1 MGFNPA
7 NVIILRISAI
17 SYKFVQAIIYMGKL
31 ESLQIGHSLDKAQ
44 EFKVEYEVV
53 NNSNVEVPFSHRHFF
68 YAVYWMHE
76 GDGTHVIDFEEYE
89 IRPDRVF
96 FIKPEQV
103 HFLHGR
109 AHLKYSALQ
118 FTEDFMM
125 PYLFAGQK
133 DIAVYKDLSQAEAER
148 IEVLFKQLQ
157 TESVSN
163 LPNSNSVIQ
172 SEINTLLLE
181 LERMS
186 IPAPNTS
193 VIPDILRKYKDLIDK
208 DFVKERQVR
217 NYAER
222 LGISPNYLNV
232 LARKHLGKSALEMIN
247 ERVVLEVKR
256 MLIRTEYDISE
267 IAYKLGFNELSYFSR
282 FFKRQ
287 TGMTPL
293 RFRIS
298 MNEMYQR

>member
-1 MGFNPA
+1 M
-7 NVIILRISAI
+7 S
-17 SYKFVQAIIYMGKL
+17 KL
-31 ESLQIGHSLDKAQ
+31 ESLQIGHSLAKSQ
-44 EFKVEYEVV
+44 EFKVECEVV
-53 NNSNVEVPFSHRHFF
+53 NDRNVEVSFSHRHFF

-76 GDGTHVIDFEEYE
+76 GNGTHVIDFEKYE
-89 IRPDRVF
+89 IRPNRVF

-103 HFLHGR
+103 HFLHGG
-109 AHLKYSALQ
+109 AYLKYSALQ

-125 PYLFAGQK
+125 PFLSEGQK
-133 DIAVYKDLSQAEAER
+133 DIAVYKDLSQTEAER

-157 TESVSN
+157 AESVSN
-163 LPNSNSVIQ
+163 LPNSNSIIQ

-193 VIPDILRKYKDLIDK
+193 VTPDILRKYKDLIDK
-208 DFVKERQVR
+208 DFIKERQVHS
-217 NYAER
+217 YAER

-247 ERVVLEVKR
+247 
-256 MLIRTEYDISE
+256 D
-267 IAYKLGFNELSYFSR
+267 NELSYFSR
-282 FFKRQ
+282 FFKRH

-293 RFRIS
+293 GFRMS

>member
-133 DIAVYKDLSQAEAER
+133 DIAVYKDLSQAETER

-217 NYAER
+217 NYAGR

>member
-1 MGFNPA
+1 
-7 NVIILRISAI
+7 
-17 SYKFVQAIIYMGKL
+17 MGKL

-217 NYAER
+217 NYAGR

>member
-1 MGFNPA
+1 M
-7 NVIILRISAI
+7 S
-17 SYKFVQAIIYMGKL
+17 KL
-31 ESLQIGHSLDKAQ
+31 DSLQIGHSLAKSQ
-44 EFKVEYEVV
+44 EFKVECEVV
-53 NNSNVEVPFSHRHFF
+53 NSSNIEVPFSHRHFF
-68 YAVYWMHE
+68 HAVYWMHE
-76 GDGTHVIDFEEYE
+76 GSGTHVIDFEEYE

-103 HFLHGR
+103 HFLHGG

-125 PYLFAGQK
+125 PFLSGSQK
-133 DIAVYKDLSQAEAER
+133 NIAVYKDLSQAESER
-148 IEVLFKQLQ
+148 IDVLFKQLQ
-157 TESVSN
+157 AESISN
-163 LPNSNSVIQ
+163 LPNSNSIIQ

-193 VIPDILRKYKDLIDK
+193 VTPDILRKYKDLIDK
-208 DFVKERQVR
+208 DFIKERQVHS
-217 NYAER
+217 YAER

-232 LARKHLGKSALEMIN
+232 LARKHFGKSALEMIN
-247 ERVVLEVKR
+247 ERVILEVKR

-282 FFKRQ
+282 FFKRH

-293 RFRIS
+293 GFRMS